1 MKESPVAVGELIS
14 SEHTIT
20 AITFL
25 EAFRRQEALIFGFKN
40 VIIPKKVVVDRSLV
54 LLQSFLKVFN
64 LETVSDYAHRC
75 FRIVNRS
82 GKEEDF
88 NKMFI
93 YACVNHVMNSAR
105 MMCRKIL

>member
-1 MKESPVAVGELIS
+1 MSTLS
-14 SEHTIT
+14 QLSL
-20 AITFL
+20 FL

-54 LLQSFLKVFN
+54 LLQTFLKVFN

-75 FRIVNRS
+75 FRIVNGS

>member
-1 MKESPVAVGELIS
+1 MSTLS
-14 SEHTIT
+14 QLSL
-20 AITFL
+20 FL
-25 EAFRRQEALIFGFKN
+25 GAFRRQEAQIFGFKN
-40 VIIPKKVVVDRSLV
+40 VRSPIIPKKVVVDRSLV

-75 FRIVNRS
+75 FRIVNGS

-93 YACVNHVMNSAR
+93 SSSSVAQYR
-105 MMCRKIL
+105 RKMRC